1 MTVKTNGA
9 EFNEFYND
17 PNMWLSGIFHA
28 DVLITVDGKE
38 VDEYEDLPNEAIVTI
53 TGGWISNDG
62 GQDLGTMEAA
72 FKRWRSKQGLAYMVV
87 TCKREIA
94 DSVRDAVK
102 LAGGKVK

>member
-9 EFNEFYND
+9 EFNAFYND
-17 PNMWLSGIFHA
+17 L
-28 DVLITVDGKE
+28 DVWRHDVYHEDEIITVDGK
-38 VDEYEDLPNEAIVTI
+38 VVLEYEDLPNESIVTI

-62 GQDLGTMEAA
+62 GHDLGTMEAA

-94 DSVRDAVK
+94 DMVRDAVK
-102 LAGGKVK
+102 LVGGKVK